1 LTYIVILLVAGV
13 LLAFLE
19 TFIPSGGILSVLAG
33 VALVAAVVL
42 GFGQSGTVG
51 SIVLIAELVCV
62 PVFVVVG
69 LKMLPRTLGGRKM
82 MLGGPG
88 KDFADSR
95 GKAGVSDED
104 YSYLVGKTGIVA
116 GTLRPSGIAEIE
128 GRRYS
133 VAAQGERIDQGCE
146 ITVIKVEG
154 NDIIVE
160 PKDRSLKG

>member
-1 LTYIVILLVAGV
+1 MTYIVILLVAGV

-62 PVFVVVG
+62 PIFVVVG
-69 LKMLPRTLGGRKM
+69 LKMLPRTFVGRKM
-82 MLGGPG
+82 MLEGPS
-88 KDFADSR
+88 KDFAASR

-104 YSYLVGKTGIVA
+104 YSFLVGKTGIVA
-116 GTLRPSGIAEIE
+116 GALRPSGIAEIE

-146 ITVIKVEG
+146 ITVIRVEG
-154 NDIIVE
+154 NEIIVE
-160 PKDRSLKG
+160 PKDRNPKG

>member
-1 LTYIVILLVAGV
+1 MTYIVILLVAGV

-19 TFIPSGGILSVLAG
+19 TFIPSGGTLIVLAG
-33 VALVAAVVL
+33 AALMGAIVL
-42 GFGQSGTVG
+42 GFGQNGTVG
-51 SIVLIAELVCV
+51 CIVLIAVLVCV

-69 LKMLPRTLGGRKM
+69 LKMLPRTFVGRKM
-82 MLGGPG
+82 MLEGPS
-88 KDFADSR
+88 KDFAESR

-146 ITVIKVEG
+146 ITVIRVEG
-154 NDIIVE
+154 NEIIVE
-160 PKDRSLKG
+160 PKDRSLKS